1 MRKNNPIWPGGCLAL
16 FLFTGSA
23 PVWAMDDGSN
33 VTMGELETAQ
43 ARNMLLEQ
51 QVQTAR
57 LQRQLRE
64 SQTDAATA
72 MTSIPSIPSTSPL
85 SMPVS
90 PSMTPSSPLSIAQ
103 EKAGI
108 EPSTVKLQ
116 EIYGRGNQLRAR
128 ILLPRGGVTEVAV
141 GDPIPGT
148 KTHVQSITATAV
160 KLSDGSE
167 LSF

>member
-1 MRKNNPIWPGGCLAL
+1 MRKNNPTWPVGCLAL
-16 FLFTGSA
+16 FLFTGSL
-23 PVWAMDDGSN
+23 PVWAMDDGGN

-72 MTSIPSIPSTSPL
+72 MTSIPSTSS

-90 PSMTPSSPLSIAQ
+90 PSMTPSSPLSTAR
-103 EKAGI
+103 EKAGT
-108 EPSTVKLQ
+108 ESSTVKLQ

-128 ILLPRGGVTEVAV
+128 ILLPRGGVTEVAA

-148 KTHVQSITATAV
+148 KSHVQSITSTAV

>member
-1 MRKNNPIWPGGCLAL
+1 MRKNNPIWPGRCLAL
-16 FLFTGSA
+16 FLFTGSV
-23 PVWAMDDGSN
+23 PVWAMDEVGN

-64 SQTDAATA
+64 SQTDAAATTA
-72 MTSIPSIPSTSPL
+72 MTSMPSPL

-90 PSMTPSSPLSIAQ
+90 PSMTPSSPLSTAQ
-103 EKAGI
+103 EKAGT
-108 EPSTVKLQ
+108 ESSTVKLQ

-128 ILLPRGGVTEVAV
+128 ILLPRGGVTEVAA
-141 GDPIPGT
+141 GDPIPGMNT
-148 KTHVQSITATAV
+148 RVQSVTATAV
-160 KLSDGSE
+160 RLSDGSE

>member
-1 MRKNNPIWPGGCLAL
+1 MRKNNPIWPGLVCLAL
-16 FLFTGSA
+16 FLTCPARAS
-23 PVWAMDDGSN
+23 MDDGN
-33 VTMGELETAQ
+33 VTMGELETVQ

-64 SQTDAATA
+64 SQTDAATT
-72 MTSIPSIPSTSPL
+72 MRPIPATSPL

-90 PSMTPSSPLSIAQ
+90 SSMAPPSTTQDKTSTESA
-103 EKAGI
+103 
-108 EPSTVKLQ
+108 TVKLQ
-116 EIYGRGNQLRAR
+116 EIYGRGNELRAR
-128 ILLPRGGVTEVAV
+128 ILLPRGGVTEVAA
-141 GDPIPGT
+141 GDPVPGMNT
-148 KTHVQSITATAV
+148 RVQSITATAV